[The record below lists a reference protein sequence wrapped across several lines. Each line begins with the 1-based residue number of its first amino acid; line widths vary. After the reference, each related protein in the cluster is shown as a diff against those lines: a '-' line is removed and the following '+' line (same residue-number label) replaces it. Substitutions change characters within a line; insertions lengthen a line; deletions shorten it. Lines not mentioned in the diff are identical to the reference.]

1 MAHAGSFQ
9 CLTQQLVSDT
19 DIPPPP
25 SNSPDRPIVARTGP
39 TPDAARPT
47 ATRAG
52 VVPIIFIV
60 VAGVVAV
67 SGLALA
73 WRADQRVRLLEQELV
88 LRQRDIQQQATEARM
103 LSQQTV
109 DGLRE
114 SMAKVSL
121 LEARLAEVGV
131 QRGQLDELIVSL
143 SRSRD
148 ENIVV
153 EIESAL
159 RVAQQQSLLSGSTE
173 PLVAALRQAEERLA
187 RHNQPRL
194 EGVRRAI
201 ARDLD
206 RIRNV
211 SMADIG
217 GLLLKLDEA
226 VRMVDELP
234 LLSSPEPRR
243 AGSAARS
250 ASAAASAARPAD
262 AAASA
267 AQPWWPQWAGLG
279 AIDNFAQQIWAEVR
293 SLLRVRQIDHP
304 EAMLIAPDQAYF
316 LRENL
321 KLRLLNARLSLL
333 SRQFD
338 SAQRDLRTA
347 MSSIERYFDTT
358 SRRSQLAL
366 DLLRQIAGQARQGT
380 IPLPDDSLAALTAAA
395 GR

>member
-1 MAHAGSFQ
+1 M
-9 CLTQQLVSDT
+9 SDT

-25 SNSPDRPIVARTGP
+25 SNSPDRPIVARPGQ
-39 TPDAARPT
+39 TPDAARP
-47 ATRAG
+47 AAVRAG

-103 LSQQTV
+103 LSQQTL

-114 SMAKVSL
+114 SVAKVSL

-173 PLVAALRQAEERLA
+173 PLVSALRQAEERLA

-206 RIRNV
+206 RIRSV

-243 AGSAARS
+243 AGNAARGANAASSAARL
-250 ASAAASAARPAD
+250 AD
-262 AAASA
+262 AAASD
-267 AQPWWPQWAGLG
+267 AQSWWPQWAGFG
-279 AIDNFAQQIWAEVR
+279 AIDNFAQQVWAEVR